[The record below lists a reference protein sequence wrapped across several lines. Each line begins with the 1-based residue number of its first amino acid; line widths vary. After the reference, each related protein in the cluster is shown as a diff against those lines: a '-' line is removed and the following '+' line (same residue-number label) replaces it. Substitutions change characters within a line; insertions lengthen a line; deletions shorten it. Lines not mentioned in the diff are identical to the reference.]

1 MIIMKILPLG
11 MIFTVLAF
19 LPAAAQLSQTKLAT
33 LGKGEVI
40 VVQESVLLS
49 GTGPGCASEN
59 FFIVSQTTASGT
71 SRFYVYD
78 KAGRKGPFDK
88 ISESMLRAGA
98 GFEPKPAY
106 YDEEASIEGFEETDP
121 RGSFSFRGKKYG
133 QFQQIQRVQ
142 VSADRAQF
150 YALVAKAGKLRF
162 ISSDGRDV
170 PAGGMPEAIKI
181 SPDGTKAVA
190 VCRGSLTLIEGVQVD
205 MSKIDPSSF
214 DEVSL
219 YTIDGA
225 KLGPFSKGQDF
236 GEVWFAAGSGNWLFD
251 LGSSIYL
258 NGSLLRKFSE
268 RIDKSTFWVDD
279 ATHFAWVEAEELR
292 FSEGAKYPGPVM
304 IRHEKIAG
312 KTTLCWISVQNNGDV
327 VAFRRNL

>member
-1 MIIMKILPLG
+1 MIRTKILPLG
-11 MIFTVLAF
+11 IIFTALTVV
-19 LPAAAQLSQTKLAT
+19 PAAAQVTQTKLAT
-33 LGKGEVI
+33 LGRGEVI
-40 VVQESVLLS
+40 VARESVLLS
-49 GTGPGCASEN
+49 GAGPGCASEN
-59 FFIVSQTTASGT
+59 FFIVTQTTASGT

-88 ISESMLRAGA
+88 ISESMLRTGA

-106 YDEEASIEGFEETDP
+106 YDEEPSVEGFEETDP

-133 QFQQIQRVQ
+133 PFQQIQSFQ
-142 VSADRAQF
+142 ASGDRSRF

-170 PAGGMPEAIKI
+170 PAGGMPEAIKT

-190 VCRGSLTLIEGVQVD
+190 ICRGSLTLIEGVQVD

-225 KLGPFSKGQDF
+225 KIGPFPKAQDF
-236 GEVWFAAGSGNWLFD
+236 GEVWFAAGSQSWLFN
-251 LGSSIYL
+251 LGSGVYL
-258 NGSLLRKFSE
+258 NGSLLRKFPE
-268 RIDKSTFWVDD
+268 RIDKATFWIDD
-279 ATHFAWVEAEELR
+279 ATHYAWVEAEELC
-292 FSEGAKYPGPVM
+292 FSDGARYPGPVM
-304 IRHEKIAG
+304 LRHEKIAG